1 MSPSNSLGRWV
12 GETKF
17 FSGMT
22 LGLTARY
29 LLKRNLQNYTK
40 SLPKDYTL
48 WKTWVIFLK
57 MGGNGLYLGEE
68 ICSTVRWG

>member
-1 MSPSNSLGRWV
+1 MSPSSSLGRWV

-17 FSGMT
+17 FFGKT
-22 LGLTARY
+22 LGLTAGY
-29 LLKRNLQNYTK
+29 LLKSNFQNYTK

-48 WKTWVIFLK
+48 CKTWVIFLK
-57 MGGNGLYLGEE
+57 MGGNELSLGDE